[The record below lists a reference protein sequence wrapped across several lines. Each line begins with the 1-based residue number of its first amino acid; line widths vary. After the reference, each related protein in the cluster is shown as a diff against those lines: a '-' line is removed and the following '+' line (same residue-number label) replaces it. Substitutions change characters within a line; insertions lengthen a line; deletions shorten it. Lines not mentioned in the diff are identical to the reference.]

1 MRAVHHREP
10 SPLNSCLTVSVIGY
24 KAVAG
29 NEWAGPF
36 RHTWG
41 EARADA
47 FNYNHE
53 RKPHGQAAA

>member
-29 NEWAGPF
+29 DEWAGPF
-36 RHTWG
+36 RRAWS
-41 EARADA
+41 EARTDA
-47 FNYNHE
+47 REYN
-53 RKPHGQAAA
+53 RDRNAQAS